1 MIRMNFLTPKDQI
14 TANEVYDTY
23 YSDQDYYIA
32 MYLLNERAEEGMPFS
47 AYDSMHN
54 ICSWMKRQSNLD

>member
-1 MIRMNFLTPKDQI
+1 MIRMNFLTPKNVVS
-14 TANEVYDTY
+14 ANEVYDTY

-54 ICSWMKRQSNLD
+54 ICSWMKRQTNLD